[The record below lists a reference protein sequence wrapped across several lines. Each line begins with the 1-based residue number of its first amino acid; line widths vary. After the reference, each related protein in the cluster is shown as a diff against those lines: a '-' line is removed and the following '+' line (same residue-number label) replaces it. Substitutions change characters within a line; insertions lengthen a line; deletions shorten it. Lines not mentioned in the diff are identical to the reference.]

1 MPWGGTVR
9 KIIMTLIIVFISLPA
24 LAELGLSNVVEKE
37 IQRAPAMPQK
47 QHPIKYVKET
57 FYPYTIH
64 MSSWRD
70 PALAIERMDSLR
82 LMLRPTFITKIDLGE
97 KGVWYRVDYGLFT
110 TIKDAVEKSRE
121 LQGAKI
127 ANKSAFVGTP
137 VPYAIKVGTFET
149 EEQAL
154 AEQSRLR
161 SLGAISY
168 IVEGSERCFRLLVG
182 AYPDKDST
190 KLVQNDLGAIGITF
204 KITKR

>member
-1 MPWGGTVR
+1 M
-9 KIIMTLIIVFISLPA
+9 KSIIMTLIIVFISLPA

-47 QHPIKYVKET
+47 QHSIKYVKET

-70 PALAIERMDSLR
+70 PAPAIEKMNSLR
-82 LMLRPTFITKIDLGE
+82 LTLRPTFITKIDLGK
-97 KGVWYRVDYGLFT
+97 KGVWYRVDYGLFA
-110 TIKDAVEKSRE
+110 TIKDAVVKSRE
-121 LQGAKI
+121 LQEAKI
-127 ANKSAFVGTP
+127 ANKGAFVGMP
-137 VPYAIKVGTFET
+137 VPYAIEIGTFKT

-161 SLGAISY
+161 NLGVISY
-168 IVEGSERCFRLLVG
+168 MVKESERCFRLLVG

-190 KLVQNDLGAIGITF
+190 KLAQDDLGAIGISL